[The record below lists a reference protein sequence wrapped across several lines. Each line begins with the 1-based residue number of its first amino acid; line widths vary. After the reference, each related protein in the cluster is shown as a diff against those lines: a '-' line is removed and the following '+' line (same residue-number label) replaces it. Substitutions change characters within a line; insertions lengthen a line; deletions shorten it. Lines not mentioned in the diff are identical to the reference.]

1 MRFVVLVALA
11 LGLVPTAAQA
21 GTNAWPMPISCSD
34 WSGDTAVVGRPPNTV
49 DGDTPSQAAH
59 EARRTDAGYLQGRV
73 SKAMQ
78 RDHLGWGAPT
88 LTQTMLFAD
97 AFCALY
103 PGARDLTTYV
113 VQAAEDVGR
122 RRLATGR

>member
-11 LGLVPTAAQA
+11 LGLVPTAAHA
-21 GTNAWPMPISCSD
+21 STNAWPLPISCFD
-34 WSGDTAVVGRPPNTV
+34 WSIDTSVAGRPPHTD
-49 DGDTPSQAAH
+49 DGYTPSQAVR
-59 EARRTDAGYLQGRV
+59 EARRIDAGYLQSRV

-88 LTQTMLFAD
+88 ITQTMLFAD

-103 PGARDLTTYV
+103 PGARDLTAYV
-113 VQAAEDVGR
+113 VQAAEGVAR
-122 RRLATGR
+122 RRLGTGR